1 MIFFALLDINEMS
14 SESRAPSQNPVN
26 KLYIN
31 IASILST
38 VTDANLSTVSWNNSA
53 AIGAIGS
60 ANVTIAGLL
69 STPGAAVLRDMG
81 KTVYLPAGSTAAN
94 TSTMLRKVQ
103 LLVPGNIN
111 GIAGDSGLT
120 GAGAGDYL
128 TGYIQIGGM
137 TYGGAGAGTSAS
149 NATNTGLAKVARL
162 N

>member
-1 MIFFALLDINEMS
+1 MS

-53 AIGAIGS
+53 AAGTGI
-60 ANVTIAGLL
+60 VAGLL

-81 KTVYLPAGSTAAN
+81 KVVYLPAGSTAAN

-111 GIAGDSGLT
+111 GIAGDNGLT
-120 GAGAGDYL
+120 GGGDYL

-137 TYGGAGAGTSAS
+137 TYGGAGAGTSAN
-149 NATNTGLAKVARL
+149 NAVNTGLAKVARL